1 MNEFANRLFSSIDS
15 DNFLPLLKSFS
26 LFFFVLASWY
36 AIRPVRNEF
45 AVQVGAYDLSSLL
58 GVVLIVMI
66 ILIPVYSWIISRLS
80 AKNVLTV
87 IYSFLI
93 LNLFRP
99 PMPTIGIFIF
109 LLIFLKS
116 DNTILVVFFLVSVLK
131 NAPKAT

>member
-66 ILIPVYSWIISRLS
+66 IHQLE
-80 AKNVLTV
+80 
-87 IYSFLI
+87 
-93 LNLFRP
+93 
-99 PMPTIGIFIF
+99 IF
-109 LLIFLKS
+109 LQLQLDMLKIHLI
-116 DNTILVVFFLVSVLK
+116 
-131 NAPKAT
+131 